1 MPLLQKLTEQ
11 KTEQMR
17 DSLSAIWAVDGD
29 KVSEYAEQL
38 IEIGFFQRRGS
49 REDATFWVPFLYRD
63 ALNMIQGLA
72 EEN

>member
-1 MPLLQKLTEQ
+1 MPLLQRLTEQ
-11 KTEQMR
+11 KTEQTR

-29 KVSEYAEQL
+29 KASEYAEQL

>member
-1 MPLLQKLTEQ
+1 VPLLQKLTEQ